1 MIRQITYTIGED
13 MQLTPTAVQDAGVQ
27 GEHNATQIGFALPAT
42 LRTGYKLYLEALDG
56 RGGYDRTSALT
67 LTDGAVYTCLP
78 REWTQAGGELTLRL
92 VAKAVAADGTVTETV
107 YTFEVRLRLRDRNI
121 PENGVTPL
129 LEQELQNAI
138 AAGEQAKQAAT
149 TATEKAATATEKAK
163 AAADSAAA
171 AADSEAKAAGYGAG
185 APPMATS
192 PPPSTGTPAW
202 VPSRSGASPGS
213 MAAYA
218 ALKRRMACSTPL
230 CSARYGA
237 EPLPRAAGSISP
249 AAEPKK
255 QAGSRPHQGG
265 GCLFAF
271 HPRQGMVF
279 HDRFF
284 GAFRSGLRFFPQ
296 LRGDGILISIPILA
310 VFVIPIFNIGIVVY

>member
-163 AAADSAAA
+163 AAADSATAATKKAELAGDKAETATGKAA
-171 AADSEAKAAGYGAG
+171 AAAASAKAAAASAATATEKAEKANALPLEPAG
-185 APPMATS
+185 TEKKS
-192 PPPSTGTPAW
+192 
-202 VPSRSGASPGS
+202 VQSRGHSNRISG
-213 MAAYA
+213 
-218 ALKRRMACSTPL
+218 RIR
-230 CSARYGA
+230 
-237 EPLPRAAGSISP
+237 
-249 AAEPKK
+249 
-255 QAGSRPHQGG
+255 
-265 GCLFAF
+265 
-271 HPRQGMVF
+271 
-279 HDRFF
+279 
-284 GAFRSGLRFFPQ
+284 
-296 LRGDGILISIPILA
+296 
-310 VFVIPIFNIGIVVY
+310 

>member
-129 LEQELQNAI
+129 LEQELQNAGLPARI
-138 AAGEQAKQAAT
+138 VGTITEPGEV
-149 TATEKAATATEKAK
+149 EIF
-163 AAADSAAA
+163 
-171 AADSEAKAAGYGAG
+171 
-185 APPMATS
+185 
-192 PPPSTGTPAW
+192 
-202 VPSRSGASPGS
+202 V
-213 MAAYA
+213 
-218 ALKRRMACSTPL
+218 
-230 CSARYGA
+230 
-237 EPLPRAAGSISP
+237 
-249 AAEPKK
+249 
-255 QAGSRPHQGG
+255 
-265 GCLFAF
+265 
-271 HPRQGMVF
+271 
-279 HDRFF
+279 
-284 GAFRSGLRFFPQ
+284 
-296 LRGDGILISIPILA
+296 RG
-310 VFVIPIFNIGIVVY
+310 